1 MFSAIKRLIGVSPK
15 VVDQGGVLSA
25 WAKAEGHAFK
35 HVAGRKPGYVVETK
49 RGWRAEWGASQR
61 NLYIHGQ
68 ELRFRSES
76 GMPHDVQMVML
87 TRALAQTLET
97 DVFSRYTNDMQT
109 QIDNS
114 LPDEMRWLAMHPQ
127 VDTPQSPTLAKRFVF
142 LSNSV
147 EISQMWLDPDLV
159 KAFEEAAA
167 TWWTDS
173 LMLVMTVNRGI
184 LTLRM
189 SGDDIEPAQL
199 KLVGDLFAVA
209 SRRLRETALQAA
221 A

>member
-1 MFSAIKRLIGVSPK
+1 MFSSIKRLIGAGPK
-15 VVDQGGVLSA
+15 VVDQGAVLAA
-25 WAKAEGHAFK
+25 WAKAEGHTFK
-35 HVAGRKPGYVVETK
+35 RVSGRSGGYVVEAAA
-49 RGWRAEWGASQR
+49 GWRAEWGSSQR
-61 NLYIHGQ
+61 KYIEGQ
-68 ELRFRSES
+68 ELRFRSDS
-76 GMPHDVQMVML
+76 SMPHDVQMVML
-87 TRALAQTLET
+87 TRNLAQTLES
-97 DVFSRYTNDMQT
+97 DVFSRYTNAMQT

-173 LMLVMTVNRGI
+173 LMLIMTVNRGI

-189 SGDDIEPAQL
+189 SGDGIEPAQL

>member
-15 VVDQGGVLSA
+15 VVDQGGVLAA

-35 HVAGRKPGYVVETK
+35 HVTGRKPGYVVETK

-61 NLYIHGQ
+61 SLYIHGQ

-76 GMPHDVQMVML
+76 SMPHDVQMVML

-127 VDTPQSPTLAKRFVF
+127 VDTPQSPLLAKRFVI

-147 EISQMWLDPDLV
+147 EVSQLWLDTTLI
-159 KAFEEAAA
+159 KAFEEAAT

-173 LMLVMTVNRGI
+173 LMLIITVNRGM
-184 LTLRM
+184 LTFRM
-189 SGDDIEPAQL
+189 GGDEINPAQL
-199 KLVGDLFAVA
+199 KMVGDLFDLA
-209 SRRLRETALQAA
+209 SRRLHETALQTAA
-221 A
+221 

>member
-1 MFSAIKRLIGVSPK
+1 MFSAIKRLIGGAPK
-15 VVDQGGVLSA
+15 VVDQGGVISA

-35 HVAGRKPGYVVETK
+35 RVTGRSPGYVVETT

-61 NLYIHGQ
+61 SLYLKGQ

-76 GMPHDVQMVML
+76 SMPPDVQMVML

-109 QIDNS
+109 QIDTS

-127 VDTPQSPTLAKRFVF
+127 VDTPQSPLLAKRFVI
-142 LSNSV
+142 LSNSAEV
-147 EISQMWLDPDLV
+147 SRLWLDANLS
-159 KAFEEAAA
+159 KAMEEAASS
-167 TWWTDS
+167 WWTDA
-173 LMLVMTVNRGI
+173 LMLIITVNRGM

-189 SGDDIEPAQL
+189 SGDDLSTTQL
-199 KLVGDLFAVA
+199 KQVGDLFDLA
-209 SRRLRETALQAA
+209 SHRLQEAALQTAA
-221 A
+221 